1 MMDARPETIGSA
13 ADFDFLIGDWSIRN
27 QRLKHRFVGSD
38 EWDEF
43 PATSRVRKLLQDT
56 ANIDEMDIP
65 EKGFAGLTLRLFNP
79 RDGSW
84 SLHWADSRSNCLF
97 PPVIGHFDGGK
108 GIFYGDDTDDGV
120 PVRVRFLWTPSP
132 EKPLWAQAFSADG
145 GETWETNWL
154 MEFTKRG

>member
-1 MMDARPETIGSA
+1 MMGARPETIGSA
-13 ADFDFLIGDWSIRN
+13 MDFDFLIGDWNISN

-56 ANIDEMDIP
+56 ANIDEMDIL

-79 RDGSW
+79 RDGFW

-120 PVRVRFLWTPSP
+120 PVRVR
-132 EKPLWAQAFSADG
+132 
-145 GETWETNWL
+145 
-154 MEFTKRG
+154 